1 MAFIKSGSNVI
12 SFAEYQDVLDADQ
25 RIFETNEGLT
35 DDVIETTLVRATER
49 ILSRIRSSNWW
60 QNYYLSR
67 SGSNINTVADIPAP
81 NANRILDRQNDFTE
95 LCVCIALADY
105 ILPKVAD
112 FGSDDNAENNKMGYY
127 TQRADGL
134 FNELIKAGDWYDF
147 DGAGT
152 VTSSEKS
159 PGIIN
164 LKRVR

>member
-35 DDVIETTLVRATER
+35 DDVIEATLVRATER

-60 QNYYLSR
+60 QDYYLSR
-67 SGSNINTVADIPAP
+67 SNLSINSVADIPAP
-81 NANRILDRQNDFTE
+81 NANRILDRQSDFTE
-95 LCVCIALADY
+95 LCVNLALADY

-112 FGSDDNAENNKMGYY
+112 FGSEDNAENNKMGYY
-127 TQRADGL
+127 TQRSDAL
-134 FNELIKAGDWYDF
+134 FTELIKAGDWYDF
-147 DGAGT
+147 DGTGA
-152 VTSSEKS
+152 VTSAEKS

>member
-35 DDVIETTLVRATER
+35 DDVIEATLVRATER

-60 QNYYLSR
+60 QDYYLSR
-67 SGSNINTVADIPAP
+67 SNLSINTVADIPAP

-95 LCVCIALADY
+95 LCVALALADY

-112 FGSDDNAENNKMGYY
+112 FGDADNAENSKMGYY
-127 TQRADGL
+127 TQRSDKL
-134 FNELIKAGDWYDF
+134 FNELITAGDWYDF
-147 DGAGT
+147 DGTGA
-152 VTSSEKS
+152 VTSAEKS